1 MRISR
6 NAAGNVLA
14 LDLASTTG
22 WCMGPLGARPRHGA
36 ITLRGVEHVHRQ
48 AALRDWIEDQ
58 EKIGAPFTAIVVEAA
73 IIGAFSSQEAE
84 RLTIALHG
92 MVELWAYDAEV
103 PFVAIAAG
111 TVRKAILGR
120 GTFPRGQAKPE
131 VMRWCRAAGFEPRTD
146 DAADAIL
153 LWKAVE
159 RATIGEVVA

>member
-22 WCMGPLGARPRHGA
+22 WCMGPLGAKPGHGA
-36 ITLRGVEHVHRQ
+36 ISLRGLEHVNRQ
-48 AALRDWIEDQ
+48 AALRDWIEDT
-58 EKIGAPFTAIVVEAA
+58 EKVAGRFTAIVVEAA
-73 IIGAFSSQEAE
+73 IVGAFSSQDAE

-92 MVELWAYDAEV
+92 MVELWAFDARI
-103 PFVAIAAG
+103 PFVAVAAS
-111 TVRKAILGR
+111 TVRKAMLGR
-120 GTFPRGQAKPE
+120 GSFPKGQAKPE
-131 VMRWCRAAGFEPRTD
+131 VVRWCRAAGFEPRTD
-146 DAADAIL
+146 DDADAIL

>member
-36 ITLRGVEHVHRQ
+36 INLRGVEHVHRQ

-58 EKIGAPFTAIVVEAA
+58 EKIGVAFTAIVVEAA
-73 IIGAFSSQEAE
+73 IVGAFSSQEAE
-84 RLTIALHG
+84 RLTVALHG
-92 MVELWAYDAEV
+92 MVELWAYDAEI
-103 PFVAIAAG
+103 PFVAIAAS
-111 TVRKAILGR
+111 TIRKAMIGR
-120 GTFPRGQAKPE
+120 GTFPKGEAKPA
-131 VMRWCRAAGFEPRTD
+131 VMRWCRANGFEPRTD

>member
-36 ITLRGVEHVHRQ
+36 ISLRGLEHVHRQ

-58 EKIGAPFTAIVVEAA
+58 EKVAGRFTAIVVEAA

-84 RLTIALHG
+84 RLTVALHG
-92 MVELWAYDAEV
+92 MVELWAYDAEI
-103 PFVAIAAG
+103 PFMAVAASTA
-111 TVRKAILGR
+111 RKAILGK
-120 GTFPRGQAKPE
+120 GSFPKGE
-131 VMRWCRAAGFEPRTD
+131 VKGEVVRWCRGAGFTPKTD
-146 DAADAIL
+146 DDADAIL
-153 LWKAVE
+153 LWHAVAD
-159 RATIGEVVA
+159 ATLGRL